1 MARFGALQI
10 GIIALY
16 GEDAITVEIRF
27 PELPVPLVVITNQS
41 FSLTARRSV
50 RYRSV
55 AGGRSGST
63 GYVLPSMPTV
73 PLLS

>member
-27 PELPVPLVVITNQS
+27 PELPVHWW
-41 FSLTARRSV
+41 
-50 RYRSV
+50 
-55 AGGRSGST
+55 
-63 GYVLPSMPTV
+63 
-73 PLLS
+73 